1 MGAGGDRSLRGQ
13 LQGQESEEVDQEEV
27 HDDEEGDDIV
37 DEKENDGEISLEL
50 ELEKSQ
56 EEEAPKAVKDASTS
70 KSFKST
76 EGRSRWE
83 SCVDQ
88 MSKKYI
94 IQPKTRQDYVDYL
107 VRFET
112 YARQEHRVQIK
123 STVPPCWDLI
133 CAWLVTLSLN
143 SAAGARAALR
153 YVYRKGLED
162 IKDSDWQ
169 RQKGQGGKGEI
180 KKGRKIKPGPTENAA
195 VLEWIGKLKEQPTG
209 KRKGEFYDAVAL
221 KWSLLYQGA
230 LRKQDLLSIPFNNST
245 LIGDYVKTA
254 EWT

>member
-1 MGAGGDRSLRGQ
+1 MEL
-13 LQGQESEEVDQEEV
+13 
-27 HDDEEGDDIV
+27 II
-37 DEKENDGEISLEL
+37 DGS
-50 ELEKSQ
+50 EKSQ
-56 EEEAPKAVKDASTS
+56 EKEGVAPLESVNA
-70 KSFKST
+70 FKST

-88 MSKKYI
+88 MRKKYHV
-94 IQPKTRQDYVDYL
+94 QPKTRQDYVDYL
-107 VRFET
+107 VRFEVW
-112 YARQEHRVQIK
+112 ARQEHRVQVK
-123 STVPPCWDLI
+123 SAVPPCWDLI
-133 CAWLVTLSLN
+133 CAWLVTLSQN

-153 YVYRKGLED
+153 YVYRTGLED

-169 RQKGQGGKGEI
+169 RQKGQGGKGED

-230 LRKQDLLSIPFNNST
+230 LRKQDLLSIPFHGST
-245 LIGDYVKTA
+245 LTGDYVKTA
-254 EWT
+254 AWK